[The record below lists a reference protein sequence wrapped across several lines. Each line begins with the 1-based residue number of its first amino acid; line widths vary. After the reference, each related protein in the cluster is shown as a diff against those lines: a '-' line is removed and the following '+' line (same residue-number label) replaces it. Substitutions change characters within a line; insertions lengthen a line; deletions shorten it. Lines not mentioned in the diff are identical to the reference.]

1 MVKVAQ
7 SRKRNSV
14 RKHGL
19 SRTEKLLVKS
29 ISHEC
34 NIRRLWSV
42 IATLQ
47 RRLAVLERQCGG

>member
-1 MVKVAQ
+1 MPERNAMKPKK
-7 SRKRNSV
+7 KRI
-14 RKHGL
+14 HGL

-34 NIRRLWSV
+34 NIRRLWDV

-47 RRLAVLERQCGG
+47 RRLAVLERQ